1 MREQSPTS
9 RLRKAGF
16 SDPLRASRLL
26 AEPASAQLG
35 GLDPEDFAPVADPD
49 QCLLALIRLAEACA
63 DSTGLESCLRGPG
76 RRGLLAALGI
86 SRLLGDFVVSP
97 PGALDVFERRE
108 RP

>member
-49 QCLLALIRLAEACA
+49 QCLLALI
-63 DSTGLESCLRGPG
+63 S
-76 RRGLLAALGI
+76 
-86 SRLLGDFVVSP
+86 SP
-97 PGALDVFERRE
+97 KPAPI
-108 RP
+108 RPVWNPA